1 VQASGSDL
9 RHSAVSGRSRRAMA
23 GEAPM
28 PDIHKS
34 EARTDGTVKLG
45 SLGVFEGIEESTV
58 SELVRRTQRRGLKK
72 GEVLFN
78 VGDAS
83 DSLYVVADG
92 RIRIWTVSA
101 AGSEVTLNVL
111 MTGAVFGEVGM
122 LDGSPRT
129 AGASAMD
136 PTSLLV
142 ISRGAFFHAL
152 DRDPKLAHN
161 VIDLLCQRIR
171 WTSARM
177 EDATLRQSP
186 QRLARILSHLAQEHG
201 KSTAKGVFV
210 QTKLTQ
216 GELAQWTAM
225 SRENLNKLL
234 NRWVRDG
241 LLTQDKKGFVL
252 HDIDALEDLAE
263 SEE

>member
-1 VQASGSDL
+1 MSDKAKPDVGAE
-9 RHSAVSGRSRRAMA
+9 AVVKLDKLGIFAGI
-23 GEAPM
+23 GEATIA
-28 PDIHKS
+28 DIVRQTRRRS
-34 EARTDGTVKLG
+34 LAR
-45 SLGVFEGIEESTV
+45 
-58 SELVRRTQRRGLKK
+58 

-78 VGDAS
+78 AGDPS

-111 MTGAVFGEVGM
+111 ASGAIFGEVGM

-136 PTSLLV
+136 ETRLLAM
-142 ISRGAFFHAL
+142 SQAAFFYAL
-152 DRDPKLAHN
+152 DRDPKLARN
-161 VIDLLCQRIR
+161 VIELLCQRIR

-177 EDATLRQSP
+177 EDATLLQSP
-186 QRLARILSHLAQEHG
+186 QRLARILCHLAREHG
-201 KSTAKGVFV
+201 KPTGKGVLI

-225 SRENLNKLL
+225 SRENVNKLL

-241 LLTQDKKGFVL
+241 LLSQDKGSLVL
-252 HDIDALEDLAE
+252 HDAEALENFAE
-263 SEE
+263 FGA